1 MPKVSHV
8 GSFWLWGVRPLA
20 LSVGLLGLLAAAGEV
35 VSWNLGLACFA
46 LSGLMALI
54 AQSAGRIAVRRR
66 ELRELA
72 AEERRIR
79 QLAEEALSEETMR
92 RAA

>member
-1 MPKVSHV
+1 MPNVSNV
-8 GSFWLWGVRPLA
+8 GTFWLWAVRPGA
-20 LSVGLLGLLAAAGEV
+20 LFVGSVALLAAAGEV
-35 VSWNLGLACFA
+35 VTWNLGLAAFA
-46 LSGLMALI
+46 LAGLLAVL
-54 AQSAGRIAVRRR
+54 AQSAGRIAIRRR

-79 QLAEEALSEETMR
+79 QLAEEALSEDVAR